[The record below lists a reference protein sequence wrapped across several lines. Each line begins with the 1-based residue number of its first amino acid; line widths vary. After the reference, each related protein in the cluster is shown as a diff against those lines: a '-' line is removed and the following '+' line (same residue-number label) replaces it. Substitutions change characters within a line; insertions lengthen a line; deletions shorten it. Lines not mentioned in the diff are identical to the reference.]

1 MALPAAQPRCDA
13 RTFLDW
19 EEGQAEKHQY
29 LDGEVFA
36 VAGASDARV
45 TIALNVAM
53 ALRQH
58 LRGGPCSEFIT
69 DIKLRR
75 GK

>member
-1 MALPAAQPRCDA
+1 MARCS
-13 RTFLDW
+13 
-19 EEGQAEKHQY
+19 
-29 LDGEVFA
+29 
-36 VAGASDARV
+36 ASDARV